1 MNPGQTPYQGLAG
14 RPPSRTS
21 TPQSGMMNPSPS
33 MASRQPMVPGND
45 PRQPQDMNA
54 INNEIQAIPLG
65 LLNTLKMELGLSEK
79 NINTLTP
86 QDKVRLA
93 STLVILLI

>member
-1 MNPGQTPYQGLAG
+1 
-14 RPPSRTS
+14 
-21 TPQSGMMNPSPS
+21 
-33 MASRQPMVPGND
+33 
-45 PRQPQDMNA
+45 MNA

-86 QDKVRLA
+86 QDKVRLG